1 MHYLLTPLETHY
13 DQGFG
18 AVANSFVHAGDAV
31 ASPAH
36 AGSTI
41 NAHLPA
47 SFLYRHA
54 IELFLKSAIIILHK
68 KFNIP
73 WGEGS
78 DEPQVPIGQKWKS
91 MYAVHQL
98 QPLLDRVISLLSAHH
113 SYLAENTRTT
123 WDMPDEVIKAI
134 AQIDSI
140 DGTSTFF
147 RYPITKNSE
156 RDKEK
161 DSIKSD
167 DYLNIVAR
175 MGPDS
180 PPQKAFVVLDENDN
194 IVRSYCLDRSKTD
207 AALNLLQQAA
217 TTLYGFH
224 AALRVEL
231 ADGW

>member
-18 AVANSFVHAGDAV
+18 AVANSFVHAADTV
-31 ASPAH
+31 ASPEH
-36 AGSTI
+36 SGSTI

-54 IELFLKSAIIILHK
+54 IELFLKSAIIIFHR
-68 KFNIP
+68 KFDLP
-73 WGEGS
+73 WGDGG
-78 DEPQVPIGQKWKS
+78 DDPKVPVGQKWKS
-91 MYAVHQL
+91 MYSVHQL
-98 QPLLDRVISLLSAHH
+98 QPLLDRVITLIGDHQA
-113 SYLAENTRTT
+113 YLAEHTRTN
-123 WDMPDEVIKAI
+123 WDMPDEVVKAI
-134 AQIDSI
+134 AHIDSI

-147 RYPITKNSE
+147 RYPVTKDSA

-194 IVRSYCLDRSKTD
+194 VIQSYCLDRTKTD
-207 AALNLLQQAA
+207 AALSLLQQAA

-231 ADGW
+231 AGGW